1 MGKDFKLEYYPKLNN
16 TQIEEIINIIAER
29 KEIWDSPF
37 FVDTKTFI
45 NLDKI
50 KSVLDSLSIDNI
62 QNIIILGTG
71 GSIQTLLALKHLS
84 KKKIYPIT
92 SSRAVEL
99 NLCLEST
106 TPKNSIV
113 IPISRGGETLDI
125 NSTIGTFIKKG
136 YNFLGLSSKGTM
148 NKILK
153 RINCPILDVP
163 DLAGRFAA
171 SISNVAIVPAYLAG
185 IDINSFLKGLEMCYA
200 LFMKYDLNPST
211 EFSAF
216 LFNLY
221 NKGYKIIFSMPYS
234 INLEESIA
242 LFVQEISESSGKKER
257 GFMGAYQSAPLCQH
271 SVLEYLLG
279 GTKGIVLPLIWT
291 LERELLDLTLESSID
306 YIRGLTAHSIVDY
319 QADATFQALIE
330 QGVPSAKISLETPNA
345 LNIGQLIAFIQS
357 TVYYICLLLDVN
369 WANNPKV
376 NIGKKICNEALLNRS
391 SSQER
396 RDHRNSKAEEVFK
409 SFF

>member
-1 MGKDFKLEYYPKLNN
+1 MGKDFELEYYPKINN
-16 TQIEEIINIIAER
+16 SQIEEIINIIVER
-29 KEIWDSPF
+29 KDNWDSPF

-50 KSVLDSLSIDNI
+50 KSIFNSLNVDNI

-84 KKKIYPIT
+84 KKRIFPIT

-99 NLCLEST
+99 KLCLEST

-113 IPISRGGETLDI
+113 IPISRGGETLDV

-136 YNFLGLSSKGTM
+136 YQFIGLSSKGTM

-153 RINCPILDVP
+153 ERDYSLLEVP

-185 IDINSFLKGLEMCYA
+185 IDINSFLKGLEIGYG
-200 LFMKYDLNPST
+200 LFMKNDVNPST

-234 INLEESIA
+234 INLEGSVG
-242 LFVQEISESSGKKER
+242 LFVQEISESSGKEER
-257 GFMGAYQSAPLCQH
+257 GIMGTYQSAPLCQH

-279 GTKGIVLPLIWT
+279 GLKGTVIPLIWT
-291 LERELLDLTLESSID
+291 VEKELLDFTLESSID
-306 YIRGLTAHSIVDY
+306 YIRGQTAHSIVNY

-330 QGVPSAKISLETPNA
+330 QGVPSAKISLESSNA
-345 LNIGQLIAFIQS
+345 LEIGQLVAFIQS

-369 WANNPKV
+369 WASNPKV
-376 NIGKKICNEALLNRS
+376 IIGKKICNEALLNKIS
-391 SSQER
+391 NQER
-396 RDHRNSKAEEVFK
+396 REHREIKAKEVFK
-409 SFF
+409 GFF